1 MFRAKILKSK
11 FRLRPIIKNE
21 VLTLMRRLAY
31 TVSVLTAALVI
42 SNPQAHATDE
52 QSSPV
57 DNVNKDGL
65 DLSKQYNPKG
75 MIVTNGNGQIL
86 YNYHGNTSGDPAS
99 MTKLMTL
106 YLTFDA
112 LEKNQIKKIKQSK

>member
-1 MFRAKILKSK
+1 
-11 FRLRPIIKNE
+11 
-21 VLTLMRRLAY
+21 MRRLAY

-86 YNYHGNTSGDPAS
+86 YNYHGNTSSDPAS